1 MLGIGG
7 PAVDHLGDRTFAGAM
22 AARAI
27 QADPASLVL
36 DLSLRYRDLDGFE
49 LLCAVIDRDFFG
61 RVAVVSSFGAES
73 AVLLDLV
80 AQVDPATPVIF
91 LDSGKHFPETR
102 AYRDLLVDH
111 LGLSDVRSVG
121 PEPGD
126 LAGQDPDGRL
136 WQSDPDRCCD
146 LRKVRPLHQALAGFD
161 AWITGRK
168 QHQGGER
175 TELPIVEA
183 VDGRIKVNPLSPWS
197 RDRVLGAFR
206 GRGLPSHPLVAEGY
220 RSIGCAP
227 CTRATAPGEA
237 PRDGRWALCG
247 KTECGIHR
255 AAWAR
260 T

>member
-7 PAVDHLGDRTFAGAM
+7 PDVDQLDGRTFAGAM
-22 AARAI
+22 ATRAI
-27 QADPASLVL
+27 QVDPAPLVL

-102 AYRDLLVDH
+102 AYRDRLVDH
-111 LGLSDVRSVG
+111 LGLSDVRSVRPD
-121 PEPGD
+121 PED
-126 LAGQDPDGRL
+126 LTAQDPDGHL

-146 LRKVRPLHQALAGFD
+146 LRKVRPLHDALAGFD

-168 QHQGGER
+168 QHHGGER
-175 TELPIVEA
+175 TRLPIVEA
-183 VDGRIKVNPLSPWS
+183 VDGRIKINPLSPWS
-197 RDRVLGAFR
+197 RDQVQATFR
-206 GRGLPSHPLVAEGY
+206 SRGLPPHPLVGAGY
-220 RSIGCAP
+220 QSIGCAP
-227 CTRATAPGEA
+227 CTRPSAPDEA
-237 PRDGRWALCG
+237 LRDGRWALCG

>member
-1 MLGIGG
+1 LGING
-7 PAVDHLGDRTFAGAM
+7 PALDHLGAPSFAGAV
-22 AARAI
+22 AARSI
-27 QADPASLVL
+27 G
-36 DLSLRYRDLDGFE
+36 DGFE

-61 RVAVVSSFGAES
+61 RVAVVSSFGADS

-80 AQVDPATPVIF
+80 AQIDPATPVIF
-91 LDSGKHFPETR
+91 LDSGKHFSETR

-111 LGLSDVRSVG
+111 LGLTDVRSVT
-121 PEPGD
+121 PDPRD

-136 WQSDPDRCCD
+136 WQSNPDRCCD
-146 LRKVRPLHQALAGFD
+146 LRKTRPLQEALGGFD

-175 TELPIVEA
+175 TRLPNVEA
-183 VDGRIKVNPLSPWS
+183 VDGRIKVNPLAPWS
-197 RDRVLGAFR
+197 RDQILAAFLR
-206 GRGLPSHPLVAEGY
+206 RGLPPHPLVGEGY
-220 RSIGCAP
+220 LSIGCAP
-227 CTRATAPGEA
+227 CTRPTAPDEA
-237 PRDGRWALCG
+237 LRDGRWALCG